1 MKKEINLSIIIPC
14 FNEQKNIKNTLLK
27 ILRALSDYKRFEILV
42 IDDGS
47 TDKTKLIVNKLIKL
61 NKKIKLIFLKKNQ
74 GVQNAIYIGAKNS
87 KYEYITHFPGDDSFE
102 LKGIKNLLS
111 RIGKKDLIVG
121 YRKDYHQKINFL
133 RLILSKTLI
142 SVMRF
147 LTKKNLKDFHG
158 PYVCQTK
165 LLRRKFRSKRYD
177 GQIEILHYILSKNVS
192 LIEVPVYVRAKT
204 IKDTNVVKLRV
215 CLSFIFTLLRL
226 FFVNLT
232 KRK

>member
-102 LKGIKNLLS
+102 LKGIKNLIS

-133 RLILSKTLI
+133 ILILSKTLI

-165 LLRRKFRSKRYD
+165 LL
-177 GQIEILHYILSKNVS
+177 I
-192 LIEVPVYVRAKT
+192 
-204 IKDTNVVKLRV
+204 
-215 CLSFIFTLLRL
+215 
-226 FFVNLT
+226 
-232 KRK
+232 